1 MLETNAPFR
10 TGGLRHAGGPSSV
23 WVVYPQG
30 LVRYGVGEFVP
41 PANLTQGK
49 QNRPSHRPACG
60 TDEQEVNAEAANIP
74 GRSLCQQS
82 FFVCTVRKVGDIP
95 GTGSIYV
102 EAVVDCDSGTA
113 FAKVYPAR
121 NAIGAVDILVSRI
134 VPFFQNHQITI
145 GRILTRK
152 TDEYCGLPLA
162 HPYETFLMAA
172 HIQHLQLDYSGQ
184 PVNYVCENFFQ
195 ALLRD
200 FFPAV
205 LRKKFDLSLAEIQK
219 ELDGFVELYNL
230 HKRRMVTTENLLA
243 CQSVRSGAPGEI

>member
-1 MLETNAPFR
+1 MRLETNSA
-10 TGGLRHAGGPSSV
+10 LRIGELQHARSPRSI

-30 LVRYGVGEFVP
+30 PVRCGVDEFVP
-41 PANLTQGK
+41 NANLSHSR
-49 QNRPSHRPACG
+49 QNRASYPSACG
-60 TDEQEVNAEAANIP
+60 TDKPEVNAGATSLP

-82 FFVCTVRKVGDIP
+82 FFVCKLRKVGDIP

-121 NAIGAVDILVSRI
+121 NALNALDILVSRV

-145 GRILTRK
+145 ERIFTRK
-152 TDEYCGLPLA
+152 SDEYCGVPLS

-172 HIQHLQLDYSGQ
+172 QIQHLQLDYSGQ

-200 FFPAV
+200 FFPVV
-205 LRKKFDLSLAEIQK
+205 LRKKFDLSLVEIQK
-219 ELDGFVELYNL
+219 ELDGFVEAYNSAQMRAY
-230 HKRRMVTTENLLA
+230 HSHLL
-243 CQSVRSGAPGEI
+243 RT